1 MSTLAGT
8 DADDDREALPAGAVF
23 GPYEIVRKLGQ
34 GAFGMVYEAVRTPL
48 GKRVALK
55 VLRAQTVFPVE
66 TLTRF
71 VREAQTAAR
80 LTHPHIVD
88 VFDVGVHA
96 GTPFLAMEYLEGET
110 LAARIS
116 REGRL
121 SPRDVANIMVP
132 VISAVAKVHDAGIV
146 HRDLKPENLF
156 LTVPRPGVIHPKLLD
171 FGIARVA
178 EDKASP
184 AITRTNSILG
194 TPYYMSPEQIQRSR
208 SVDARADQWALGVI
222 LHEALSGALPFDG
235 ETLLAVLSRVAAGAP
250 PPLRSLV
257 PTVPD
262 ALEAAVTRALSV
274 DPAQRFPSVR
284 DLGRVLLPF
293 ASTAVRTS
301 WSTEFGD
308 GTTPS
313 TPPAQAPPDE
323 PGLRDTP
330 LAPEAEPPAAK
341 KTARIETVV
350 GAPPVFRRSD
360 PPKTRGPAVAVAA
373 LVAVALTGALV
384 AGLRRGPAETASPH
398 DHAALDARDASLP
411 HAGGTDA
418 GAVVTQVTAAP
429 DASEDHPTTVTVNVT
444 PQAAGGA
451 AEARARSPRH
461 GRDDAHTP
469 RAQIVITPSLN
480 APPITPQPPQVTRGT
495 AGVPI
500 L

>member
-8 DADDDREALPAGAVF
+8 DADEDTEALPAGAVF

-34 GAFGMVYEAVRTPL
+34 GSFGMVYEAVRTPL

-55 VLRAQTVFPVE
+55 VLRAQAVFPVE

-96 GTPFLAMEYLEGET
+96 GTPFIAMEYLEGET
-110 LAARIS
+110 LSARIS

-132 VISAVAKVHDAGIV
+132 VLSAVAKVHDAGIV

-208 SVDARADQWALGVI
+208 SVDARSDQWALGVI
-222 LHEALSGALPFDG
+222 LYEALSGALPFDG

-250 PPLRSLV
+250 PPLRTLV
-257 PTVPD
+257 PTIPE
-262 ALEAAVTRALSV
+262 ALDEAVTRALSV
-274 DPAQRFPSVR
+274 DLERRYPSVR
-284 DLGRVLLPF
+284 ELGRVLLPF

-313 TPPAQAPPDE
+313 TPPAQPPPDD
-323 PGLRDTP
+323 PGLRETP
-330 LAPEAEPPAAK
+330 LAPEAQSPVAK

-350 GAPPVFRRSD
+350 GAPPVFRRSE
-360 PPKTRGPAVAVAA
+360 PPKKRGPVVAIVAVVAAA
-373 LVAVALTGALV
+373 LAGALV
-384 AGLRRGPAETASPH
+384 VGLRRSPAETPSH
-398 DHAALDARDASLP
+398 VDHAALEASDAASP
-411 HAGGTDA
+411 RVETHDA
-418 GAVVTQVTAAP
+418 GVVVTQISATP
-429 DASEDHPTTVTVNVT
+429 DASADHPAEVTANVT
-444 PQAAGGA
+444 QQTAGGD
-451 AEARARSPRH
+451 ARPRSPH
-461 GRDDAHTP
+461 QGHDARTP
-469 RAQIVITPSLN
+469 RAQIVITPPVN
-480 APPITPQPPQVTRGT
+480 AQPVAPQPPQVTRGT

>member
-8 DADDDREALPAGAVF
+8 DADEDTEALPAGAVF

-55 VLRAQTVFPVE
+55 VLRAQAVFPVE

-96 GTPFLAMEYLEGET
+96 GTPFIAMEYLEGET
-110 LAARIS
+110 LSARIS

-208 SVDARADQWALGVI
+208 SVDARSDQWALGVI
-222 LHEALSGALPFDG
+222 LYEALSGALPFDG

-250 PPLRSLV
+250 PPLRTLV
-257 PTVPD
+257 PTIPE
-262 ALEAAVTRALSV
+262 ALDEAVTRALSV
-274 DPAQRFPSVR
+274 DLERRYPSVR
-284 DLGRVLLPF
+284 ELGRVLLPF

-313 TPPAQAPPDE
+313 TPPAQPP
-323 PGLRDTP
+323 PRRP
-330 LAPEAEPPAAK
+330 RPPRGAARPR
-341 KTARIETVV
+341 TRSRPWRRRPRASRPSSARRPCFDGVSR
-350 GAPPVFRRSD
+350 RRS
-360 PPKTRGPAVAVAA
+360 
-373 LVAVALTGALV
+373 
-384 AGLRRGPAETASPH
+384 
-398 DHAALDARDASLP
+398 
-411 HAGGTDA
+411 
-418 GAVVTQVTAAP
+418 AAP
-429 DASEDHPTTVTVNVT
+429 SSRSSRSSRWRSSARSSWAFAAAPQRRPRKSTTRRSKRRTQRRRASKPMT
-444 PQAAGGA
+444 QAWSS
-451 AEARARSPRH
+451 RRSPR
-461 GRDDAHTP
+461 RPTP
-469 RAQIVITPSLN
+469 PRIIP
-480 APPITPQPPQVTRGT
+480 RK
-495 AGVPI
+495 
-500 L
+500 